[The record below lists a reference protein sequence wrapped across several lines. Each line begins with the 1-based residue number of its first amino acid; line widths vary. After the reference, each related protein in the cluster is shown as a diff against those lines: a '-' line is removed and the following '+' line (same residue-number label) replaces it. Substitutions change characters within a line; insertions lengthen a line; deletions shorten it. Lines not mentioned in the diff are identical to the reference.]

1 MQNRK
6 RIISLG
12 TSILLLLLVATASLP
27 LAAQS
32 KYVVTD
38 LGTLGGPSTSALAS
52 ITRASGRK
60 LKPGQRHG
68 RAYRTAPNKRS
79 TLPLT
84 SSHVAGRK
92 HSVR

>member
-38 LGTLGGPSTSALAS
+38 LGTLGGPSTSALA
-52 ITRASGRK
+52 INNA
-60 LKPGQRHG
+60 GQVAGNSNLANGNG
-68 RAYRTAPNKRS
+68 RAYRRTGRQRQ
-79 TLPLT
+79 
-84 SSHVAGRK
+84 AGR
-92 HSVR
+92 RDLE